1 MASKC
6 ILVAM
11 GHGQIMDIGRGYAW
25 SSVRVLVTSSWS
37 SVLNMPQWGGGGRN
51 QFRDEKELSKMQ
63 CRAARRRHKKMCFK
77 VRRRHIFVDIC
88 SFRLEGGC
96 SSSISGQ

>member
-1 MASKC
+1 M
-6 ILVAM
+6 
-11 GHGQIMDIGRGYAW
+11 HIGSNG
-25 SSVRVLVTSSWS
+25 SWS
-37 SVLNMPQWGGGGRN
+37 DYGHWAWLCNMHGHRSGSWLPVLGGLFSICLRGEGGRN

>member
-37 SVLNMPQWGGGGRN
+37 SVLNMPQGGGG
-51 QFRDEKELSKMQ
+51 EKSVQ
-63 CRAARRRHKKMCFK
+63 
-77 VRRRHIFVDIC
+77 
-88 SFRLEGGC
+88 G
-96 SSSISGQ
+96 

>member
-25 SSVRVLVTSSWS
+25 SESWLQVLGRLFSIC
-37 SVLNMPQWGGGGRN
+37 LRGGRN
-51 QFRDEKELSKMQ
+51 QYRDEKELSKMQ

>member
-1 MASKC
+1 M
-6 ILVAM
+6 
-11 GHGQIMDIGRGYAW
+11 HIGSNG
-25 SSVRVLVTSSWS
+25 SWS
-37 SVLNMPQWGGGGRN
+37 DYGHWAWLCMVIGQGLGYQFLVVCSQYASGGGGRN
-51 QFRDEKELSKMQ
+51 QYRDEKELSKMQ

>member
-1 MASKC
+1 MVR
-6 ILVAM
+6 LWTLGVAM
-11 GHGQIMDIGRGYAW
+11 HGQSLGYKF
-25 SSVRVLVTSSWS
+25 LVVCSQYAS
-37 SVLNMPQWGGGGRN
+37 GGGGRN
-51 QFRDEKELSKMQ
+51 QYRDEKELSKMQ

>member
-1 MASKC
+1 MVR
-6 ILVAM
+6 LWTLGVAM
-11 GHGQIMDIGRGYAW
+11 HGHRSGSWLPVLGRLF
-25 SSVRVLVTSSWS
+25 SICLR
-37 SVLNMPQWGGGGRN
+37 GGGRN
-51 QFRDEKELSKMQ
+51 QLRDEKELSKMQ